1 MKEMSAIALPNKLY
15 FSAFR
20 LSFIIY
26 STWCSFCKEKNN
38 KKKTIPG
45 HGIIKMDTFLLFA
58 ILMKSKFK
66 SSIAKSNNK
75 QKLS

>member
-1 MKEMSAIALPNKLY
+1 MLLLQGKKNK
-15 FSAFR
+15 
-20 LSFIIY
+20 
-26 STWCSFCKEKNN
+26 TKQ
-38 KKKTIPG
+38 KTIPG

-75 QKLS
+75 QKTVINSKVH